1 MLPTGNP
8 HAGQYWC
15 SMAHE
20 EPQCGQMRKVG
31 WVDIED
37 GGRLSGAGPLHDL
50 VATALTGV
58 DSEVTGLN
66 QP

>member
-1 MLPTGNP
+1 
-8 HAGQYWC
+8 
-15 SMAHE
+15 MAHE

-37 GGRLSGAGPLHDL
+37 GGRLSGAGPLQEL
-50 VATALTGV
+50 VAKALTGV
-58 DSEVTGLN
+58 YSEGTGLN